1 MSALGTSL
9 VQQIRANKPLYRFLK
24 PIATWYADLAGY
36 RKFGLRY
43 DDLIMEENQTMQ
55 KVILS
60 FLHLRDST
68 ILIEKKK
75 NKKNC
80 SSTSQFLQAITRLT
94 EREQYD
100 RSYRLRVASQCSV
113 LHKEL
118 PKEEWTKPENV
129 APLIYHLPLY
139 SAKDLLTQNPD

>member
-1 MSALGTSL
+1 MSALGTSF

-24 PIATWYADLAGY
+24 PIATWYANLAGY

-55 KVILS
+55 K
-60 FLHLRDST
+60 
-68 ILIEKKK
+68 
-75 NKKNC
+75 
-80 SSTSQFLQAITRLT
+80 AISRLT

-100 RSYRLRVASQCSV
+100 RSYRLRVASQLSV

-118 PKEEWTKPENV
+118 PKEDWTKPENDV
-129 APLIYHLPLY
+129 RYLTPLVKEIEQENQERMAWDTAKAPTGSGH
-139 SAKDLLTQNPD
+139 